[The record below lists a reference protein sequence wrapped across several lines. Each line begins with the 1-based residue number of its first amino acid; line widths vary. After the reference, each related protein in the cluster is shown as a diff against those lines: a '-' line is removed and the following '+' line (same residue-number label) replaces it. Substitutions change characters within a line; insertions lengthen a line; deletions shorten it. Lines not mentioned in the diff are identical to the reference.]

1 MDTNSDSRAAFEQYI
16 EKSQKKLVVFVVTQ
30 GHALNYGLGTYTA
43 NVCKSVGLNDNYD
56 FVSIILDANSEDVK
70 FDNSYGVPFYSL
82 PYRGTSKNR
91 IYKSIAYFIASR
103 LISDREVIFHFNLPD
118 HLKFAIIVKQLLSA
132 KIVYTQHFMEWAI
145 QLGADR
151 EELLR
156 RLENKDPYIC
166 RKFSEEQN
174 MMLLSD
180 IVIAVAKHS
189 IESMTKIYHIPSL
202 KIRLIPHAIEI
213 DDKTYL
219 NSVELRKKYNL
230 KEKDRILL
238 YVGRLDANKN
248 VRALIQAFSKI
259 SHDNIYL
266 WIVGEGHLNLFLN
279 EIPESD
285 WRFVKFWGYQDRE
298 KIKEFYSLAEIGI
311 VPSNYEE
318 FGYVALEMMM
328 SGLPI
333 IVNNTSGLSEL
344 TEGFNDDIILSYNG
358 HLSSLIHSINFRLR
372 HPVSITDKDCLRNT
386 ILNRFSQISFR
397 EKLINVYSANMPIA
411 NSL

>member
-43 NVCKSVGLNDNYD
+43 NVYKSVGHNDNYD
-56 FVSIILDANSEDVK
+56 FVGIILDANSEDVK
-70 FDNSYGVPFYSL
+70 FDYSYGVPFYSL
-82 PYRGTSKNR
+82 PYRGASKNLL
-91 IYKSIAYFIASR
+91 YKSIAYFIASR

-118 HLKFAIIVKQLLSA
+118 HLKFATIVKQLLSA

-156 RLENKDPYIC
+156 QLEKKDPYIC
-166 RKFSEEQN
+166 RKVSEEQN

-189 IESMTKIYHIPSL
+189 IESMTKIYHIPSS

-213 DDKTYL
+213 DDKNL
-219 NSVELRKKYNL
+219 NSLELRKKYNL
-230 KEKDRILL
+230 SEKDRILL

-248 VRALIQAFSKI
+248 IHTLIQAFSKI

-298 KIKEFYSLAEIGI
+298 KIKEFYSLADIGI

-328 SGLPI
+328 NGLPI

-344 TEGFNDDIILSYNG
+344 TEGFNNDIILSYNG
-358 HLSSLIHSINFRLR
+358 HLSSLIHAINFRLMY
-372 HPVSITDKDCLRNT
+372 PVSITDKDCLRNT
-386 ILNRFSQISFR
+386 ILNTFSHISFK
-397 EKLINVYSANMPIA
+397 EKLLKIYSET
-411 NSL
+411 